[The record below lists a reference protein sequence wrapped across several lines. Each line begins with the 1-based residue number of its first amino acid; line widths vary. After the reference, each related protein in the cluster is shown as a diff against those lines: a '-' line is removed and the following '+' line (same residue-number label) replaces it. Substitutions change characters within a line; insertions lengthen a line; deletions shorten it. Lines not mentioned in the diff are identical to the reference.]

1 VLCGPTFGSPTSSTH
16 ATEPPPAPIALTPT
30 TGIIT
35 GTPPMCSLVLTR
47 GRPFSTTAMSAL
59 VPPTSSVMIF
69 GRPARLAT

>member
-1 VLCGPTFGSPTSSTH
+1 M
-16 ATEPPPAPIALTPT
+16 ALTPT

-59 VPPTSSVMIF
+59 VPPTSSVMTF
-69 GRPARLAT
+69 GRPARPATYAAPMTPDAGPDRSVAAV